1 MGIPGCLSVFQKKCF
16 FSKSIIIR
24 QGFPGLLFYRPVF
37 FQLNVIRQIY
47 STGSPVSQLSAQPI
61 LAKQN
66 ALDKPS
72 HLLPATQPLA
82 TILIYTLP
90 LQTIL

>member
-1 MGIPGCLSVFQKKCF
+1 MSQCFQKKCF

-24 QGFPGLLFYRPVF
+24 QGFRDYFYRPVF